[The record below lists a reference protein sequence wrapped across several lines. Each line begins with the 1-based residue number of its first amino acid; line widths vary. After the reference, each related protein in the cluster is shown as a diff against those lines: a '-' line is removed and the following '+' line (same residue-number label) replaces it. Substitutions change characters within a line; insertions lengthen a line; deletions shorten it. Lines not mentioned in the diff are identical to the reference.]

1 MQEME
6 LSCPKCHG
14 AMEEGFVADQT
25 YGGVRVSKW
34 VEGAPKKSFWS
45 GTKTQGKEQ
54 VQIRTYRCTGCGYL
68 ESYAR

>member
-6 LSCPKCHG
+6 LRCPKCHG